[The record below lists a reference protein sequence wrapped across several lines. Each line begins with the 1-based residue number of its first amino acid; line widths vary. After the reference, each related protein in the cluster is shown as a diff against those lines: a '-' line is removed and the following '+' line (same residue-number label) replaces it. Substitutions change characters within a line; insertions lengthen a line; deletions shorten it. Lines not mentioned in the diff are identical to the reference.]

1 MTASFEL
8 VTKQNVV
15 QLQSVDLLARYV
27 GTATAEIDGKVAG
40 VAADA
45 LAAQD
50 AAADAAASKVEALDG
65 ASTSQAGAQVASD
78 QAWGFRYGS
87 LAAGAAD
94 PDLETGDAF
103 DVWATDGSGR
113 WYSGVKTGPSSTEE
127 IPYSDRATLKVL
139 AVSLFTDLA
148 GRWIPLGMDAVQ
160 TSGHSV
166 KGIGAARYVY
176 DASVDAAY
184 VEDHPRSSVMTAN
197 GRGFRIAEDLI
208 DAKMLGA
215 RSGQDSAAAI
225 DETMQLAY
233 EMGHSLCTLYGEGSE
248 PYLIEGPGKTDP
260 TDPGSTFQRGVM
272 SLRPDVQIA
281 IWGAWLQIKSADH
294 DKNGPTMFGH
304 HKWNWPDLGNAGV
317 LGDFTLDGNMYDA
330 ERNPG
335 GIPFDDGRDGS
346 GVFDEG
352 AVYQFQHGISVYK
365 SSGTITIGRAKCINM
380 RGNGLEIGMTSSTDN
395 WIAACQIER
404 LDPADIF
411 REALGIYNCRALTIG
426 ELIWRGGNGLWVAL
440 LNIERHSNDDQI
452 MNIHVGRIVAD
463 FTTGLSPTERTPGI
477 TNAAEREA
485 ARRMTRRIV
494 SVSDFYDLFVD
505 NRFDGRGIN
514 VTIGELIGV
523 QACLTN
529 YNFANVRI
537 GRCTLSQPHDEDLTG
552 HKLVP
557 EDGGSVDAIRCHGV
571 TYDSEGAAIL
581 PTGLYGFS
589 FDAPPRITGHYAHA
603 IWISNYA
610 EILIPDGTIVEGT
623 KKSAVRLDNSSGWC
637 GHVRATNCGLTTARA
652 YAVEVWGAKGPLF
665 VRDPV
670 AIDTRA
676 GASRTMQ
683 GAVQLNGAS
692 VNHVEVSGARNLN
705 TFGTVPVVNVGDA
718 AVAVGNMD
726 MAAPVHGFS
735 TPVAFATVDRGF
747 EVNGNVV
754 VGDMAGAA
762 DTNISVRAPTGF
774 KANVTWLVGS
784 EFRYQI
790 QQTPDGTQQSLRAAG
805 EDVIVEQ
812 RSLAAGGMD
821 FPTISYAKPLRIGGF
836 TLWPT
841 AAGIWRTKA
850 APDPTTD
857 TDGAAVGDQT
867 GA

>member
-27 GTATAEIDGKVAG
+27 GTASAEIDGKVAG

-45 LAAQD
+45 QAAQD

-65 ASTSQAGAQVASD
+65 AATSQAGALVASD
-78 QAWGFRYGS
+78 QALGWRYGS

-113 WYSGVKTGPSSTEE
+113 WFSGVKTGPSSAEE
-127 IPYSDRATLKVL
+127 IPFSDRATLKVL

-176 DASVDAAY
+176 DAAVDAAY
-184 VEDHPRSSVMTAN
+184 VEDHPRSSVLTAN
-197 GRGFRIAEDLI
+197 GRGFRIAEDVI

-225 DETMQLAY
+225 NETMQVAY
-233 EMGHSLCTLYGEGSE
+233 EAGHGSWTLWKEGTGV
-248 PYLIEGPGKTDP
+248 YLIEGQGALNPD
-260 TDPGSTFQRGVM
+260 DPGTTMQRGVI
-272 SLRPDVQIA
+272 SSRPGLNGLSN
-281 IWGAWLQIKSADH
+281 GAELKIKAADH
-294 DKNGPTMFGH
+294 AKNGPSIFGH
-304 HKWNWPDLGNAGV
+304 HYWLYPDLGDAGL
-317 LGDFTLDGNMYDA
+317 LGEWTLNGNMYDA

-335 GIPFDDGRDGS
+335 GIPFDDGRDGA
-346 GVFDEG
+346 GVFNE
-352 AVYQFQHGISVYK
+352 ANVYQFQAGFTAYK
-365 SSGTITIGRAKCINM
+365 SSGTISLGNITCINM
-380 RGNGLEIGMTSSTDN
+380 RGSGVEIGK
-395 WIAACQIER
+395 AASVDGEEYVARCTIER
-404 LDPADIF
+404 LHTKDVF
-411 REALGIYNCRALTIG
+411 REALSLFNVEYANVGPVYI
-426 ELIWRGGNGLWVAL
+426 EGNGYWVTGVNCEGL
-440 LNIERHSNDDQI
+440 QRLDRVR
-452 MNIHVGRIVAD
+452 NIHIARIFAD
-463 FTTGLSPTERTPGI
+463 YTTGLSPQERTPGL
-477 TNAAEREA
+477 TNPADREA
-485 ARRMTRRIV
+485 ARAMLRRIFTA
-494 SVSDFYDLFVD
+494 SHFYDGFED
-505 NRFDGRGIN
+505 NAFDGKWLNIS
-514 VTIGELIGV
+514 IGEIIGI
-523 QACLTN
+523 QACMDV
-529 YNFANVRI
+529 YYFANVRI
-537 GRCTLSQPHDEDLTG
+537 GRCTLTMPHDEDLTA
-552 HKLVP
+552 HNLIP
-557 EDGGSVDAIRCHGV
+557 RDGSSVNAIRCHSPGV
-571 TYDSEGAAIL
+571 
-581 PTGLYGFS
+581 TGLYGLT
-589 FDAPPRITGHYAHA
+589 FDAPPRIEGHYEDA
-603 IWISNYA
+603 IWINNYDDV
-610 EILIPDGTIVEGT
+610 LIPDGTVITGT
-623 KKSAVRLDNSSGWC
+623 KKSAVRLDACSGRV
-637 GHVRATNCGLTTARA
+637 GHVKATNCGLTTARA

-735 TPVAFATVDRGF
+735 TPLAFATVASGF

-754 VGDMAGAA
+754 VGDMSGAA

-790 QQTPDGTQQSLRAAG
+790 QQTPDGTQQSLRADG

-821 FPTISYAKPLRIGGF
+821 FPTITYAKPMRIGGF
-836 TLWPT
+836 ALWPT
-841 AAGIWRTKA
+841 AAGTWRTKA

-857 TDGAAVGDQT
+857 TAGVAVGDQT

>member
-45 LAAQD
+45 QAAQD

-113 WYSGVKTGPSSTEE
+113 WFSGVKTGPSSAEE
-127 IPYSDRATLKVL
+127 IPWSDRATLKVL

-176 DASVDAAY
+176 DAAVDAAY

-225 DETMQLAY
+225 DETMQVAY
-233 EMGHSLCTLYGEGSE
+233 EAGHSLWSLWSEGSQ
-248 PYLIEGPGKTDP
+248 PYVIEGLGKVDP
-260 TDPGSTFQRGVM
+260 TDPGSTFQRGVITN
-272 SLRPDVQIA
+272 RPNLHGISN
-281 IWGAWLQIKSADH
+281 GAWLQTKAADH
-294 DKNGPTMFGH
+294 AKNGSTIFGQFT
-304 HKWNWPDLGNAGV
+304 WLFPDLGDAGL
-317 LGDFTLDGNMYDA
+317 LGEWKLDGNMYDA

-335 GIPFDDGRDGS
+335 GIPFDDGRDED
-346 GVFDEG
+346 GVFSEG
-352 AVYQFQHGISVYK
+352 DVFQFQAGFVAYK
-365 SSGTITIGRAKCINM
+365 STGTITLGNITCVNM
-380 RGNGLEIGMTSSTDN
+380 RGSGIEIGK
-395 WIAACQIER
+395 AAGAGGGDYVERFKLER
-404 LDPADIF
+404 LHAKDVFREGLSLFNVQHADI
-411 REALGIYNCRALTIG
+411 GDVIG
-426 ELIWRGGNGLWVAL
+426 EGNGFWVTLVNCEGHARTDRVR
-440 LNIERHSNDDQI
+440 NIRI
-452 MNIHVGRIVAD
+452 GRIFAD
-463 FTTGLSPTERTPGI
+463 FTTGRSPPERTPGL

-485 ARRMTRRIV
+485 ARAMLRRIFTA
-494 SVSDFYDLFVD
+494 SHFYDGFED
-505 NRFDGRGIN
+505 DQFDFKWLNIS
-514 VTIGELIGV
+514 IGEIIGI
-523 QACLTN
+523 QACLDV
-529 YNFANVRI
+529 YYFANVRL
-537 GRCTLSQPHDEDLTG
+537 GRVTLTMPHDEDLTA
-552 HKLVP
+552 HNLIP
-557 EDGGSVDAIRCHGV
+557 RDGTSVNAIRCSAIGV
-571 TYDSEGAAIL
+571 T
-581 PTGLYGFS
+581 GLFGLS
-589 FDAPPRITGHYAHA
+589 FDAPPRIEGHYEDG
-603 IWISNYA
+603 IWISYYDDV
-610 EILIPDGTIVEGT
+610 LIPDGTVVVGV
-623 KKSAVRLDNSSGWC
+623 KKSALRLDACSGRV
-637 GHVRATNCGLTTARA
+637 GYLKALDCGLVSARS
-652 YAVEVWGAKGPLF
+652 YAVDVWGAKRGLF
-665 VRDPV
+665 IREPV

-683 GAVQLNGAS
+683 GAVRLNGAS
-692 VNHVEVSGARNLN
+692 VDHVEVSGARNLN

-790 QQTPDGTQQSLRAAG
+790 QQTPDGTQQALRATG

-812 RSLAAGGMD
+812 RSLAASGMD
-821 FPTISYAKPLRIGGF
+821 FPTITYAKPLRIGGF
-836 TLWPT
+836 ALWPT

>member
-27 GTATAEIDGKVAG
+27 DSATAEIDGKVAG

-45 LAAQD
+45 LAAQE
-50 AAADAAASKVEALDG
+50 AAADADASKIEAIDS
-65 ASTSQAGAQVASD
+65 ASTAQAGAQVALD
-78 QAWGFRYGS
+78 QTWGFRYGS

-103 DVWATDGSGR
+103 DVFDENGR
-113 WYSGVKTGPSSTEE
+113 WYSGVKTGPSSAEE
-127 IPYSDRATLKVL
+127 IPFSDRPTLKTL
-139 AVSLFTDLA
+139 AISLFSALSA
-148 GRWIPLGMDAVQ
+148 LYIPVGIDALR
-160 TSGHSV
+160 TSGYSV
-166 KGIGAARYVY
+166 KGIGAARYIY

-184 VEDHPRSSVMTAN
+184 VADHPRSSVMTAN

-215 RSGQDSAAAI
+215 RSGQNSAAAI
-225 DETMQLAY
+225 DETLQVAY
-233 EMGHSLCTLYGEGSE
+233 ERGHSLCTLYGEGSE
-248 PYLIEGPGKTDP
+248 PYLIEGPGKIDP

-281 IWGAWLQIKSADH
+281 IWGAHLQIKASDH
-294 DKNGPTMFGH
+294 EKNGPTIFGH
-304 HKWNWPDLGNAGV
+304 HYWNWPDLRNAGV

-335 GIPFDDGRDGS
+335 GITFDDGRDEG
-346 GVFDEG
+346 GVFSEG

-365 SSGTITIGRAKCINM
+365 STGTISVGNAKCINM
-380 RGNGLEIGMTSSTDN
+380 RGDGIEVGKAVDGDR
-395 WIAACQIER
+395 WIER
-404 LDPADIF
+404 FELDRLHAKDVF
-411 REALGIYNCRALTIG
+411 REGIAFFNVKYANVGEVIG
-426 ELIWRGGNGLWVAL
+426 EGNGFWVGLIDIERTIQADRV
-440 LNIERHSNDDQI
+440 LNICI
-452 MNIHVGRIVAD
+452 GRVFAD
-463 FTTGLSPTERTPGI
+463 FTTGRSPPERTPGL
-477 TNAAEREA
+477 TDPAEREA
-485 ARRMTRRIV
+485 GRAMMRRIITM
-494 SVSDFYDLFVD
+494 SHFYDGFPSD
-505 NRFDGRGIN
+505 TFDGGCQ
-514 VTIGELIGV
+514 TIRIGVIDGV
-523 QACLTN
+523 QACMDSYYFADVRLGRVTLTM
-529 YNFANVRI
+529 
-537 GRCTLSQPHDEDLTG
+537 PHEEDLSA
-552 HKLVP
+552 HNLVP
-557 EDGGSVDAIRCHGV
+557 RDGSSVNAIRCHSPGV
-571 TYDSEGAAIL
+571 A
-581 PTGLYGFS
+581 GLYGLT
-589 FDAPPRITGHYAHA
+589 FDAPPRIEGHYEDA
-603 IWISNYA
+603 IWINNYDDV
-610 EILIPDGTIVEGT
+610 LIPDGTVVTGVR
-623 KKSAVRLDNSSGWC
+623 KNAVRLDDCSGRV
-637 GHVRATNCGLTTARA
+637 GYIKAVNCGLVSARG
-652 YAVEVWGAKGPLF
+652 YAVDVWGAKRGLF
-665 VRDPV
+665 IREPV

-683 GAVQLNGAS
+683 GAVRLNGAS
-692 VNHVEVSGARNLN
+692 VDHVEVSGARNLN

-735 TPVAFATVDRGF
+735 TPVKFATVDSGF
-747 EVNGNVV
+747 EVNGNVI

-790 QQTPDGTQQSLRAAG
+790 QQTPDGTQQSLRATG

-821 FPTISYAKPLRIGGF
+821 FPTITYAKPMRIGGF

-857 TDGAAVGDQT
+857 TDGTAVGDQT